1 MERHRLNGSRDV
13 ARTAPERPSNIRKR
27 YMPSVDGRTH
37 AAKRWAEVC
46 SNLISDQGGLD
57 NVSEARLHLVRRL
70 AAVTSIIEDMEAA
83 HVRGES
89 IDMDAYLALVNA
101 SVRLSN
107 TIGLSRKSKQ
117 VPDLDSYL
125 RNRQPRLIEHSED
138 DDD

>member
-1 MERHRLNGSRDV
+1 M
-13 ARTAPERPSNIRKR
+13 
-27 YMPSVDGRTH
+27 
-37 AAKRWAEVC
+37 
-46 SNLISDQGGLD
+46 
-57 NVSEARLHLVRRL
+57 SEARLHLVRRL